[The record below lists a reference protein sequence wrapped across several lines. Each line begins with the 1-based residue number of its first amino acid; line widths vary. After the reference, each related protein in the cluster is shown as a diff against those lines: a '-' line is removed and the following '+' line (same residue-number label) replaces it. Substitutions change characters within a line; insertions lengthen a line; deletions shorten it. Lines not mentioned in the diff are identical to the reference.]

1 MLEVLC
7 LDVGSDELNRYICRK
22 PLGCTFKICAH
33 SISVLYELKK

>member
-22 PLGCTFKICAH
+22 SLGCTFKICAH